1 MNHGRLGSTVI
12 FAKKNYNKL
21 LKLVSFSQ
29 RDSPYE
35 GMDREWQLGKTL
47 AECNRYMLDNQID
60 CDVTFRVGEIR
71 EVVMAHKYVLGSRS
85 SVFYAMLYGPL
96 AEKGDILITDM
107 EPHTFQCLLR

>member
-1 MNHGRLGSTVI
+1 MG
-12 FAKKNYNKL
+12 F
-21 LKLVSFSQ
+21 FSQ
-29 RDSPYE
+29 YDSPYE

-60 CDVTFRVGEIR
+60 CDVTFRVGETG